1 MYVRMYACFAGY
13 NTWRWFSAKQTITR
27 QLQLFVPK
35 ECFTI
40 ILINVYLNFG
50 NVLAWHGNACASA
63 VSLNLNQ
70 PITQNYKS
78 DSNA

>member
-1 MYVRMYACFAGY
+1 MEMVFSETDD
-13 NTWRWFSAKQTITR
+13 NTT
-27 QLQLFVPK
+27 

-40 ILINVYLNFG
+40 ILINIYLNFG

-63 VSLNLNQ
+63 VSLNHNQ

-78 DSNA
+78 DANA